1 MGCTCGVSLLPGW
14 FSFPRFSAGNFF
26 LIASLVASAPGQCGG
41 AQPGMPCLG
50 KHIVSIPPG
59 MVFALLQLPN
69 ERRCC
74 VHAITSGFPVD
85 CTYIIYIST
94 LGILGCPFDAH
105 WIPRWFPFGYT
116 LGTLDFQLG
125 PIAMPM
131 GSPCH
136 SHMGSHWSSI
146 GSPWYSH
153 MGGTHCMSM
162 RFPWGPQR
170 DPLGFPC
177 GPIGASPCDAHVV
190 SVCSLAGFPFQGFLQ
205 RLCF

>member
-1 MGCTCGVSLLPGW
+1 MAVLNQACLAWANTLFQFHQAW
-14 FSFPRFSAGNFF
+14 F
-26 LIASLVASAPGQCGG
+26 
-41 AQPGMPCLG
+41 
-50 KHIVSIPPG
+50 
-59 MVFALLQLPN
+59 FALLQFTN

-85 CTYIIYIST
+85 CTYIIYIYIST

-146 GSPWYSH
+146 GSPWYSRRGH
-153 MGGTHCMSM
+153 PFYAHEIPMGSPVGS
-162 RFPWGPQR
+162 PWIPMW
-170 DPLGFPC
+170 
-177 GPIGASPCDAHVV
+177 SP
-190 SVCSLAGFPFQGFLQ
+190 
-205 RLCF
+205 

>member
-1 MGCTCGVSLLPGW
+1 MLCACNHEWIPSGL
-14 FSFPRFSAGNFF
+14 
-26 LIASLVASAPGQCGG
+26 
-41 AQPGMPCLG
+41 
-50 KHIVSIPPG
+50 HIHNI
-59 MVFALLQLPN
+59 
-69 ERRCC
+69 
-74 VHAITSGFPVD
+74 
-85 CTYIIYIST
+85 YIYIST

-190 SVCSLAGFPFQGFLQ
+190 SVCFLVGFPFQGFLQ
-205 RLCF
+205 RPCFLVASLVASAPGQCGGAQPGMPFLGRHTVSIPPGMVFDLL

>member
-1 MGCTCGVSLLPGW
+1 MRCTCGVGLLPGR
-14 FSFPRFSAGNFF
+14 FSFPRFSAETMF
-26 LIASLVASAPGQCGG
+26 LITSLVASAPGQCGG

-50 KHIVSIPPG
+50 KHIVSNPPG

-74 VHAITSGFPVD
+74 VHAITIGFPVD
-85 CTYIIYIST
+85 CTYIYINI
-94 LGILGCPFDAH
+94 GILGCPFDAH

-136 SHMGSHWSSI
+136 SHMGSHWPSI

-153 MGGTHCMSM
+153 RVHPLYVHEIPMGSPVGS
-162 RFPWGPQR
+162 PWIPMW
-170 DPLGFPC
+170 
-177 GPIGASPCDAHVV
+177 SP
-190 SVCSLAGFPFQGFLQ
+190 
-205 RLCF
+205 

>member
-1 MGCTCGVSLLPGW
+1 MLCACNHEWIPSGL
-14 FSFPRFSAGNFF
+14 
-26 LIASLVASAPGQCGG
+26 
-41 AQPGMPCLG
+41 
-50 KHIVSIPPG
+50 HIH
-59 MVFALLQLPN
+59 N
-69 ERRCC
+69 
-74 VHAITSGFPVD
+74 
-85 CTYIIYIST
+85 IYIST

-153 MGGTHCMSM
+153 RVHPLYVHEIPMGSPVGSPWIPMWSHRCFSM
-162 RFPWGPQR
+162 RCT
-170 DPLGFPC
+170 C
-177 GPIGASPCDAHVV
+177 GV
-190 SVCSLAGFPFQGFLQ
+190 SLLPGWFPFPRFSAETVFLVASLVASAPGQ
-205 RLCF
+205 CGGAQPGMPCLGKHIVSIPPGMVFCVASIYQ